1 MNGSCAR
8 PRVST
13 KNPPSGSPAAAAP
26 ERPAGAGLAGLRLK
40 RKRHA
45 LQRND
50 KQNRSVDPNNPLPL
64 GFIAGEKEKKKTKT
78 NQNPGTELLFLGPS
92 SFGHLQSR
100 EPPPCPGPGSES
112 HKSHSS
118 SRTHSLGIPH
128 RILTTGEPSLQHI
141 CTTSSVSGVPSL
153 SFHRAIFNDE
163 SY

>member
-13 KNPPSGSPAAAAP
+13 KNPPSGSPLAAAP

-40 RKRHA
+40 RKRHT

-50 KQNRSVDPNNPLPL
+50 KQNRSAAPNNPLPL
-64 GFIAGEKEKKKTKT
+64 DFIAGGKGKE
-78 NQNPGTELLFLGPS
+78 PS
-92 SFGHLQSR
+92 KSNSRSRVARLRPSFGHSQSW
-100 EPPPCPGPGSES
+100 EPPPCPGPGSEW

-118 SRTHSLGIPH
+118 SCTHSLGIPYC
-128 RILTTGEPSLQHI
+128 ILTIGKPSLQHI
-141 CTTSSVSGVPSL
+141 CTTSSASRVPPL
-153 SFHRAIFNDE
+153 FCHRAIFNDE

>member
-13 KNPPSGSPAAAAP
+13 KNPPSGSPVAAAP

-50 KQNRSVDPNNPLPL
+50 KQNRSVAPNNPLPL
-64 GFIAGEKEKKKTKT
+64 GFIAEEKETKKTESKSRNRVAT
-78 NQNPGTELLFLGPS
+78 LGSVPPS
-92 SFGHLQSR
+92 VTCRAGSPLPAAGRDRSR
-100 EPPPCPGPGSES
+100 T
-112 HKSHSS
+112 SHSS

-128 RILTTGEPSLQHI
+128 RILTTGKPSLQHI
-141 CTTSSVSGVPSL
+141 RTTSSVSGVPSL
-153 SFHRAIFNDE
+153 SCHRAIFNDE

>member
-13 KNPPSGSPAAAAP
+13 KNPPSGSPLAAAP

-40 RKRHA
+40 RKRHT

-50 KQNRSVDPNNPLPL
+50 KQNRSVAPNNPLPL
-64 GFIAGEKEKKKTKT
+64 GFIAGEEGKKNQIKTPK
-78 NQNPGTELLFLGPS
+78 QSCYSWVRP
-92 SFGHLQSR
+92 SFGHSQSR

-112 HKSHSS
+112 HKSHGSS
-118 SRTHSLGIPH
+118 CTHSLGIPYC
-128 RILTTGEPSLQHI
+128 ILTTGKPSLQHI

-153 SFHRAIFNDE
+153 SCHRAIFNDE

>member
-13 KNPPSGSPAAAAP
+13 KNPPSGSPVAAAP
-26 ERPAGAGLAGLRLK
+26 ERPAGAGLRLK

-50 KQNRSVDPNNPLPL
+50 KQNRSVAPNNPLPL
-64 GFIAGEKEKKKTKT
+64 GFIAGEKETKK
-78 NQNPGTELLFLGPS
+78 NQIEIPEQSCYSWVRL

-112 HKSHSS
+112 HIAQLQP
-118 SRTHSLGIPH
+118 HSLPGNPTSHFNYREAVSPAYLYHLKCLGSTIP
-128 RILTTGEPSLQHI
+128 
-141 CTTSSVSGVPSL
+141 VL
-153 SFHRAIFNDE
+153 SPGYF
-163 SY
+163 